1 MRALVFSN
9 RNGGEG
15 TARFYSAQ
23 MTMFRAPITVR
34 AELTRATVEQCH
46 VATSN
51 EIFQIQIVFV
61 RT

>member
-1 MRALVFSN
+1 
-9 RNGGEG
+9 
-15 TARFYSAQ
+15 
-23 MTMFRAPITVR
+23 MFRAPITVR

-61 RT
+61 RTWNAM